1 LNEKKQIKLPMFE
14 SAQEQLEMM
23 VSFSEDQ
30 KIYFQGLTFLPT
42 NFKLSVAPT
51 RALTPE
57 RASLED

>member
-1 LNEKKQIKLPMFE
+1 MFE

-57 RASLED
+57 KASLED